1 MPGDHPPFC
10 DRYYHRTLKLEES
23 SGSDPAPGN
32 IFMNIRFVLYKIG
45 ANPDLIE
52 IDEAIPLVDLYHED
66 RAAFLCPLL
75 EIT

>member
-1 MPGDHPPFC
+1 
-10 DRYYHRTLKLEES
+10 
-23 SGSDPAPGN
+23 
-32 IFMNIRFVLYKIG
+32 MNIRFVLYRLG

>member
-1 MPGDHPPFC
+1 
-10 DRYYHRTLKLEES
+10 
-23 SGSDPAPGN
+23 
-32 IFMNIRFVLYKIG
+32 MNIRFVLYKIG

-52 IDEAIPLVDLYHED
+52 IDEAIPLVDLYNED